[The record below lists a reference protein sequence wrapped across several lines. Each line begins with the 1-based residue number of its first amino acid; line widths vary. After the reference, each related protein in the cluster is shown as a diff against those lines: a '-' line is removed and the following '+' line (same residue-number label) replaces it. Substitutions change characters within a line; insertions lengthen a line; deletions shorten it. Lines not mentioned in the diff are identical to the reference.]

1 MYYLT
6 SISKKNYRAL
16 FSLFLLILLFQLI
29 SGQDSLSLP
38 AVSQKAAEDMSP
50 GTSTSWPSNS
60 WPGWT
65 WMVKLSAS
73 VVISAPN
80 CRNMISVWFLVG
92 NFSMMVDGLPASR
105 ATKIAALLTW
115 ALATSSWI
123 SAPCSFCPMTVAG
136 RAPAGLKAISAPNL
150 AKGWLTRFIGRLI
163 KEASPIN

>member
-1 MYYLT
+1 
-6 SISKKNYRAL
+6 
-16 FSLFLLILLFQLI
+16 LFLLILLFQLI
-29 SGQDSLSLP
+29 SGQDFLSLP

-105 ATKIAALLTW
+105 AAKIAALLTW
-115 ALATSSWI
+115 ALATSS
-123 SAPCSFCPMTVAG
+123 
-136 RAPAGLKAISAPNL
+136 
-150 AKGWLTRFIGRLI
+150 
-163 KEASPIN
+163 